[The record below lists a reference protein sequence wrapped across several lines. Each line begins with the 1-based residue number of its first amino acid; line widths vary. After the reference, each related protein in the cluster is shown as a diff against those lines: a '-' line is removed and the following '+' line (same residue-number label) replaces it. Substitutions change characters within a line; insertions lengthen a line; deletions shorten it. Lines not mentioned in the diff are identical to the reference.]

1 MQARNLDTETIHIRS
16 QKQKMW
22 QTIVRNKTAVV
33 GFVMLVLIAGV
44 AILADDSFIAL
55 FQDRDAAPLIAPENP
70 YAQNTVNRLKPPNDL
85 HWLGTDEYGRDVL
98 SRIVYGTRV
107 SLIVGLC
114 AALLG
119 AVLGTL
125 MGIVAGYAGG
135 TTENI
140 IMRLVDVL
148 MAFPSLLMGLM
159 LMAAL
164 HGFSISGMVKAIVA
178 IGITSAPGFAR
189 LAHSSTLTTKQRVF
203 VDAAHSIGASNSR
216 ILRLHIFP
224 NIMGEVIVLMSL
236 QTAQAIRVEASL
248 SFIGLGVAPPTPT
261 WGNMIREGMNHI
273 TYAPYLSVYPGLA
286 ILLTVLAFNLV
297 GDGLR
302 DILDPRLRE

>member
-1 MQARNLDTETIHIRS
+1 LQIENQGPEIIQTRS
-16 QKQKMW
+16 QKQRAW
-22 QTIVRNKTAVV
+22 QTFTRNKTAV
-33 GFVMLVLIAGV
+33 AGV
-44 AILADDSFIAL
+44 ILLTIIAIVAIFADDWFIAV
-55 FQDRDAAPLIAPENP
+55 FQDREARPLLAPYDP
-70 YAQNTVNRLKPPNDL
+70 YKQETVNRLQAPNSV
-85 HWLGTDEYGRDVL
+85 HWLGTDEFGRDAF
-98 SRIVYGTRV
+98 SRIIHGARV

-119 AVLGTL
+119 GILGTS

-135 TTENI
+135 KTENI
-140 IMRLVDVL
+140 LMRAIDVL

-164 HGFSISGMVKAIVA
+164 HQFPIPGIVKAILA

-189 LAHSSTLTTKQRVF
+189 LAHGSTLSTKERVF
-203 VDAAHSIGASNSR
+203 VDAARSIGASGSR

-224 NIMGEVIVLMSL
+224 NIMGEMVVLMSL

-248 SFIGLGVAPPTPT
+248 SFIGLGVAPPTAT
-261 WGNMIREGMNHI
+261 WGNMIRDGMKHI

-286 ILLTVLAFNLV
+286 ILITVLAFNLV